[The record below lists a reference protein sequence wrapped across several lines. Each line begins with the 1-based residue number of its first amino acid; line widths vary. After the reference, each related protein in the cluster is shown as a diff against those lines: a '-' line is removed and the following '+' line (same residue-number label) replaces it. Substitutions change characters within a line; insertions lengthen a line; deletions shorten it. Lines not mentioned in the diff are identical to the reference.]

1 MLGTFHPPGYVHEI
15 GGDPPH
21 RHKQPAPFFQ
31 PVITWGRLLTLRTFA
46 ADAAVRLYEDFDRP
60 QPAFAVL
67 PQPDVRVDETHK
79 RLHPIQDGLKLE
91 LNSWSPRSKVGVLT
105 NSRLIEPPEIS
116 YSFPRL
122 RLSSVHPPVGVALE
136 VAPPKIPG

>member
-46 ADAAVRLYEDFDRP
+46 ADAAARLYEEFDRA
-60 QPAFAVL
+60 QPAFWVL
-67 PQPDVRVDETHK
+67 PQPDVRADVTYKSLD
-79 RLHPIQDGLKLE
+79 PIQNGLKLE
-91 LNSWSPRSKVGVLT
+91 LNSWSPRSMVRVLT
-105 NSRLIEPPEIS
+105 NFRLI
-116 YSFPRL
+116 
-122 RLSSVHPPVGVALE
+122 
-136 VAPPKIPG
+136 